1 MKKVYLLLFA
11 MGMFTF
17 VACNQGTQEGEET
30 STETEEAVE
39 EVVEQAE
46 EPAVEEAE
54 VLAEHVCNDNC
65 TEEGCNFLCG
75 EKEHVCSDECKA
87 HEEGEHEHCEG
98 EEHPHGDD
106 ETSEG

>member
-46 EPAVEEAE
+46 EAVTEESE
-54 VLAEHVCNDNC
+54 LLAEHKCNDNC
-65 TEEGCNFLCG
+65 TEEGCHFLCG
-75 EKEHVCSDECKA
+75 EKGHVCSGECKT
-87 HEEGEHEHCEG
+87 HDEDGHEHGEG
-98 EEHPHGDD
+98 EEHSHGD
-106 ETSEG
+106 EGTSEG